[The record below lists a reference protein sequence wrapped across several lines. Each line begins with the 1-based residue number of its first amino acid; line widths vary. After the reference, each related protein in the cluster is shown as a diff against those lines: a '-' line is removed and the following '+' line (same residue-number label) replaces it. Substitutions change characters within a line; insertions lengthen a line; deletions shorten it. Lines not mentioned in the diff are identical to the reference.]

1 MERMREIP
9 IEVAIAV
16 EREVPGLVDH
26 LHKGGSDPI
35 VLSLRGF
42 EGRERLLYDCIWY
55 VVSTGRRVEIEALD

>member
-1 MERMREIP
+1 MERMRKIP
-9 IEVAIAV
+9 IEIAIDV
-16 EREVPGLVDH
+16 ERDVPGLVDV

-55 VVSTGRRVEIEALD
+55 VASSGRRVEIEALD